1 MLFISAQPP
10 AIDAPEVYE
19 TKNDVVPEHG
29 IVSTKYIQAHEV
41 SCKEG
46 QESYAA
52 VFKITAKEQ
61 STTQEGNAHDPFI

>member
-10 AIDAPEVYE
+10 AIYAPEVYE
-19 TKNDVVPEHG
+19 TKYDVVPEHG
-29 IVSTKYIQAHEV
+29 RITSKYIQPHEM

-52 VFKITAKEQ
+52 VFKITAE
-61 STTQEGNAHDPFI
+61 

>member
-10 AIDAPEVYE
+10 AIYAPEVYE
-19 TKNDVVPEHG
+19 AEYDVVPEHG
-29 IVSTKYIQAHEV
+29 IISTKYIQSHEV

-52 VFKITAKEQ
+52 VFKITAEEQ
-61 STTQEGNAHDPFI
+61 STTQKGNAHDPFI